1 MMRWLSAF
9 AGLLLGHLGLR
20 AADYA
25 AATNPPPRPNIL
37 LILADDLGA
46 RDLGFQ
52 GSDFHLTPHLDQL
65 SRQGMVLTQGYA
77 GAGNC
82 TPSRACLWSGQY
94 TPRHGVYAVG
104 STERGPKEQMRL
116 RAVPGKSGLAPGT
129 MTLARALKSAG
140 YATAL
145 FGKWHLGGADGATP
159 EQQGFDLHF
168 DPRADDPNAPGKDP
182 QDPKA
187 MLSLTRAAGDWMARQ
202 TNGRFF
208 AAVSHHAI
216 HSALEAR
223 PETLAR
229 FRDRRPGGHQTN
241 ALYAACL
248 ADFDDS
254 VGQLLARLKELGRD
268 TNTLVIFT
276 SDNGATPAS
285 PQEPLRG
292 NKGGYYEGGIRVP
305 FLARWPGVI
314 RPGTRSGIPVT
325 QVDLFPTL
333 LEAAGAATPEDVTLD
348 GESLLPMLRSQR
360 VLQRRAIFWHFPG
373 YLDTPVIRGRDPVFR
388 TRPVS
393 VIRKGDWKL
402 HLFHEEW
409 LLDGG
414 RAGLATNNAV
424 ELYNLMTDPGERKN
438 VAATAPKRDE
448 LLKDLLQWLEEI
460 RAPFPGDPTGKPLPS
475 PTKPETPKKEPA
487 KPIKPAKPKKR

>member
-1 MMRWLSAF
+1 MKRWLPLCA
-9 AGLLLGHLGLR
+9 AVLLGFGR
-20 AADYA
+20 MFAADWA
-25 AATNPPPRPNIL
+25 TATNPPPRPNIL

-46 RDLGFQ
+46 RDLAFQ
-52 GSDFHLTPHLDQL
+52 GSDYHLTPHLDQL
-65 SRQGMVLTQGYA
+65 SRQGMVFTQGYA

-94 TPRHGVYAVG
+94 PPRHGVYAVG
-104 STERGPKEQMRL
+104 TTDRGPQEQMRL
-116 RAVPGKSGLAPGT
+116 RPVPGKSGLAPGT
-129 MTLARALKSAG
+129 QTLAQALKAAG

-145 FGKWHLGGADGATP
+145 FGKWHLGGPDGATP

-168 DPRADDPNAPGKDP
+168 DPRADNPNAPGHDP

-187 MLSLTRAAGDWMARQ
+187 MFTLTRAAGDWIARQ
-202 TNGRFF
+202 TNGLCF

-223 PETLAR
+223 PETLAK
-229 FRDRRPGGHQTN
+229 FRDRRPGMHQTN

-248 ADFDDS
+248 ADFDNS
-254 VGQLLARLKELGRD
+254 VGQLLTRLKELGRE
-268 TNTLVIFT
+268 TNTLVVFT
-276 SDNGATPAS
+276 SDNGATTAS

-292 NKGGYYEGGIRVP
+292 NKGAYYEGGIRVP
-305 FLARWPGVI
+305 FFARWPGVI

-325 QVDLFPTL
+325 QVDLYPTL
-333 LEAAGAATPEDVTLD
+333 LEAAGAAVPADLPLD
-348 GESLLPMLRSQR
+348 GESLLPVLRSQR
-360 VLQRRAIFWHFPG
+360 VLQRRTVFWHFPG

-414 RAGLATNNAV
+414 RAGLATNKAV
-424 ELYNLMTDPGERKN
+424 ELYNLMTDPGERKDL
-438 VAATAPKRDE
+438 AAASPKRDE
-448 LLKDLLQWLEEI
+448 LLKDLLQWLEDI
-460 RAPFPGDPTGKPLPS
+460 RAPWPADPNGKPLPL
-475 PTKPETPKKEPA
+475 PEKPDVPKKESG
-487 KPIKPAKPKKR
+487 KPAKPKKR

>member
-1 MMRWLSAF
+1 MKRWGFLA
-9 AGLLLGHLGLR
+9 AAVLLGAGRLL
-20 AADYA
+20 AADRIS
-25 AATNPPPRPNIL
+25 ATNPPPRPNIL

-46 RDLGFQ
+46 RDLAFQ
-52 GSDFHLTPHLDQL
+52 GSDYHLTPQLDQL
-65 SRQGMVLTQGYA
+65 SRQGMVFTQGYA

-94 TPRHGVYAVG
+94 SPRHGVYAVG
-104 STERGPKEQMRL
+104 STERGPQEQMRL
-116 RAVPGKSGLAPGT
+116 RPVPGKSGLAPGT
-129 MTLARALKSAG
+129 RMLAQALKSAG

-145 FGKWHLGGADGATP
+145 FGKWHLDGPDGATP

-168 DPRADDPNAPGKDP
+168 DPRAGNPNASGADP

-187 MLSLTRAAGDWMARQ
+187 IFTLTRAANEWIARQ
-202 TNGRFF
+202 TNGPFF

-223 PETLAR
+223 PETLAK
-229 FRDRRPGGHQTN
+229 FRDRRPGAHQTN

-248 ADFDDS
+248 ADFDES
-254 VGQLLARLKELGRD
+254 VGQLLARLKQLGRE

-276 SDNGATPAS
+276 TDNGAATAS

-305 FLARWPGVI
+305 FFARWPGMI
-314 RPGTRSGIPVT
+314 RPNTRSGIPVT
-325 QVDLFPTL
+325 QIDLYPTL
-333 LEAAGAATPEDVTLD
+333 LDAAGASVPDGLTLD
-348 GESLLPMLRSQR
+348 GESLLPVLRSER
-360 VLQRRAIFWHFPG
+360 VLQRRAVFWHFPG

-393 VIRKGDWKL
+393 AIRKGDWKM

-414 RAGLATNNAV
+414 RAAMATNNAV
-424 ELYNLMTDPGERKN
+424 EIYNLMTDPGERKN
-438 VAATAPKRDE
+438 VAATSPKRDE
-448 LLKDLLQWLEEI
+448 LLKDLLQWLEEV
-460 RAPFPGDPTGKPLPS
+460 RAPWPTDRSGKPPS
-475 PTKPETPKKEPA
+475 DAPKPEPA
-487 KPIKPAKPKKR
+487 KKESLKPVQPKRDPK

>member
-1 MMRWLSAF
+1 MKRWLPLCATV
-9 AGLLLGHLGLR
+9 LLGFGR
-20 AADYA
+20 MFAADWA
-25 AATNPPPRPNIL
+25 TATNPLPRPNIL

-46 RDLGFQ
+46 RDLAFQ
-52 GSDFHLTPHLDQL
+52 GSDYHLTPHLDQL
-65 SRQGMVLTQGYA
+65 SRQGMVFTQGYA

-94 TPRHGVYAVG
+94 PPRHGVYAVG
-104 STERGPKEQMRL
+104 STERGPQEQMRL
-116 RAVPGKSGLAPGT
+116 RPVPTKSGLAPGT
-129 MTLARALKSAG
+129 QTLAQALKAAG

-145 FGKWHLGGADGATP
+145 FGKWHLGGPDGATP

-168 DPRADDPNAPGKDP
+168 DPRADNPNAPGHDP

-187 MLSLTRAAGDWMARQ
+187 MFTLTRAAGDWIARQ

-208 AAVSHHAI
+208 AAVSQHAI

-223 PETLAR
+223 PETLAK
-229 FRDRRPGGHQTN
+229 FRDRRPGMHQTN

-248 ADFDDS
+248 ADFDNS
-254 VGQLLARLKELGRD
+254 VGQLLTRLKELGRE
-268 TNTLVIFT
+268 TNTLVVFT
-276 SDNGATPAS
+276 SDNGATTAS

-292 NKGGYYEGGIRVP
+292 NKGAYYEGGIRVP
-305 FLARWPGVI
+305 FFARWPGVI

-325 QVDLFPTL
+325 QVDLYPTL
-333 LEAAGAATPEDVTLD
+333 LEAAGAAVPADLTLD
-348 GESLLPMLRSQR
+348 GESLLPVLRSQR
-360 VLQRRAIFWHFPG
+360 VLQRRTVFWHFPG

-414 RAGLATNNAV
+414 RAGLATNKAV
-424 ELYNLMTDPGERKN
+424 ELYNLMTDPGERKDL
-438 VAATAPKRDE
+438 AAASPKRDE
-448 LLKDLLQWLEEI
+448 LLKDLLQWLDDI
-460 RAPFPGDPTGKPLPS
+460 RAPWPADPNGKPLPL
-475 PTKPETPKKEPA
+475 PEKPDVPKKESG
-487 KPIKPAKPKKR
+487 KPAKPKKR